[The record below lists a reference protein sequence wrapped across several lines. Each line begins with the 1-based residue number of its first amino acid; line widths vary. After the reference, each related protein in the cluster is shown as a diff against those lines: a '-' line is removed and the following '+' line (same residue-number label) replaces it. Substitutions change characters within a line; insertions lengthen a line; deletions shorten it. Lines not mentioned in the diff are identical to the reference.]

1 MPSGILGADF
11 WGTWLFLTRPQAVE
25 VFTAVDVERFP
36 PAELPGSGVQEVLSR
51 LVVVIVVGWVG
62 GEESPGGLVVSCI
75 HDPSVL
81 FLHT

>member
-1 MPSGILGADF
+1 MLSGILGADF

-36 PAELPGSGVQEVLSR
+36 PAGLPGSGVHEMLSM
-51 LVVVIVVGWVG
+51 LVVVIVVVWVG
-62 GEESPGGLVVSCI
+62 GEESPGGLVISYI

-81 FLHT
+81 SHHT